1 MAGNISLQPN
11 TTMIS
16 EVCACPGH
24 RELAICC
31 VLRAHRAPSRFEE
44 PRLWGP
50 GVLVNKAVRSAVSV
64 PRGLSVGREL
74 QSHFSNP
81 CLAVS
86 SPACIGRV
94 ALGVVTLMQTSVSF

>member
-1 MAGNISLQPN
+1 M
-11 TTMIS
+11 
-16 EVCACPGH
+16 
-24 RELAICC
+24 
-31 VLRAHRAPSRFEE
+31 
-44 PRLWGP
+44 
-50 GVLVNKAVRSAVSV
+50 NKAVRSAVSV